1 MYEIAVAEG
10 KLMEIEFTEFELESS
25 CMGQCKYDYVMV
37 VDAEDDDGDGVGD
50 DEDDI
55 LLPKT
60 CSNKI
65 PAPFTSKSNKVQV
78 HFKTDETVQKKG
90 WRLVYTEL

>member
-1 MYEIAVAEG
+1 
-10 KLMEIEFTEFELESS
+10 
-25 CMGQCKYDYVMV
+25 MV
-37 VDAEDDDGDGVGD
+37 VDAEDDDGDGVGV

-60 CSNKI
+60 CSDKV
-65 PAPFTSKSNKVQV
+65 PAQFTSKSHKVQV
-78 HFKTDETVQKKG
+78 HFKTHETIQKKG

>member
-1 MYEIAVAEG
+1 MYEIEVAEG
-10 KLMEIEFTEFELESS
+10 KLMDIEFTDFELEPSWS
-25 CMGQCKYDYVMV
+25 GQCINDYVMV
-37 VDAEDDDGDGVGD
+37 VDAEDEDGDGVGD

-60 CSNKI
+60 CSDKV

-78 HFKTDETVQKKG
+78 HFKTDETIQKNG
-90 WRLVYTEL
+90 WRLVYNEL